1 MERQIYILYYI
12 RKLKFYY
19 YKYNFSH
26 ILKSQGL
33 IINTNLFIYNLNTEN
48 AEKNNTG
55 QIIQFSLS
63 PSHGKS

>member
-26 ILKSQGL
+26 ILKSQGFSS
-33 IINTNLFIYNLNTEN
+33 INHKYKSSYTRFKYRKRE
-48 AEKNNTG
+48 EK
-55 QIIQFSLS
+55 QQD
-63 PSHGKS
+63 K